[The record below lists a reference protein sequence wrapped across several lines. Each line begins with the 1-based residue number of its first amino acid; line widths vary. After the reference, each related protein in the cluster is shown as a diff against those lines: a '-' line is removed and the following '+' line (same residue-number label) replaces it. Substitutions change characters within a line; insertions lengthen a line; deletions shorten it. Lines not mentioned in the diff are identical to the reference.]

1 MANSS
6 GENRSQELGFS
17 VVEAMIS
24 VAIIV
29 AISLAAL
36 GVVKAVATVAN
47 NGYTTARGGAG
58 VDALAQQLRSD
69 ATTALAVFVP
79 SLDVHGNK
87 ATDCSQTQPTDC
99 LAHEVDFYS
108 KTDAGQDIF
117 WAYAFDAANHSLQR
131 FDYDANGV
139 VGVRDPQ
146 TGNVTKAATYPP
158 IENVDQFDARDLQ
171 ANELVTNMN
180 PYAPALTAALP
191 GNTPQPLPVSF
202 DNSLP
207 KPKPELYGGNTIVHV
222 ALQGSGPP
230 HMLDLR
236 AGDAPS
242 GFTYKGI
249 PEYHVVIYRR
259 DTVHRSW
266 AGLAQVTK
274 FSIYGHV
281 TFSYDHFKNV
291 AGDVCAEDPAVM
303 TNMRINDR
311 NAPQFRDYNARDYA
325 ESVYAIVNN
334 CIKINKKDNNGQLV
348 LPTPVASG
356 ATLPPVTQDVTPAP
370 DTTAST
376 PPQCLNPSTVNPSCF
391 PPSEPPDWNPV
402 PPPVGAPPPG
412 FCDKH
417 AASPVC
423 AGGNR
428 N

>member
-108 KTDAGQDIF
+108 KTDAGQNVF
-117 WAYAFDAANHSLQR
+117 WAYAFDAATHRLQR

-146 TGNVTKAATYPP
+146 TGNITKTATYPP
-158 IENVDQFDARDLQ
+158 IENVDQFDTRDLQ

-191 GNTPQPLPVSF
+191 GSTPQPLPVSF

-259 DTVHRSW
+259 DTVHREYI
-266 AGLAQVTK
+266 GLAQVTH
-274 FSIYGHV
+274 FSIYGRV
-281 TFSYDHFKNV
+281 SVSYDHFIT
-291 AGDVCAEDPAVM
+291 ASPACDDPAIM
-303 TNMRINDR
+303 ANMRLNDR
-311 NAPQFRDYNARDYA
+311 NGPKYRAYNAQDYA
-325 ESVYAIVNN
+325 ESVYSILAACVDL
-334 CIKINKKDNNGQLV
+334 NKRQHNGQFV
-348 LPTPVASG
+348 LPSPVPSGQTPH
-356 ATLPPVTQDVTPAP
+356 PPTQEVTPLP
-370 DTTAST
+370 DSTAST
-376 PPQCLNPSTVNPSCF
+376 PPR
-391 PPSEPPDWNPV
+391 
-402 PPPVGAPPPG
+402 
-412 FCDKH
+412 
-417 AASPVC
+417 ASIR
-423 AGGNR
+423 AR
-428 N
+428 